1 MFEDFR
7 KQTDET
13 SFPAPEP
20 EEESYR
26 DRLLANEPEVHFLC
40 MTAFQRFALMVLIF
54 VMIIVVGIL
63 LLLVTQRVM
72 PPFLS

>member
-1 MFEDFR
+1 
-7 KQTDET
+7 
-13 SFPAPEP
+13 
-20 EEESYR
+20 
-26 DRLLANEPEVHFLC
+26 

-54 VMIIVVGIL
+54 VMIIVLGIL

>member
-1 MFEDFR
+1 
-7 KQTDET
+7 
-13 SFPAPEP
+13 
-20 EEESYR
+20 
-26 DRLLANEPEVHFLC
+26 